1 MGTHGLKLNRPC
13 DNVSSSNILEYSG
26 IELQNRLNQPFYF
39 KPCSMELVKIPIET
53 RLVWII
59 DKAGSI
65 DIIKTAIGLDK
76 VKSQWTDDVEIATM
90 YLLK

>member
-1 MGTHGLKLNRPC
+1 MG
-13 DNVSSSNILEYSG
+13 
-26 IELQNRLNQPFYF
+26 
-39 KPCSMELVKIPIET
+39 LVKIPIET
-53 RLVWII
+53 GLVWIV

-65 DIIKTAIGLDK
+65 DIIKTAVDLDK

>member
-1 MGTHGLKLNRPC
+1 MG
-13 DNVSSSNILEYSG
+13 
-26 IELQNRLNQPFYF
+26 
-39 KPCSMELVKIPIET
+39 LVKIPIESVI
-53 RLVWII
+53 LVWII